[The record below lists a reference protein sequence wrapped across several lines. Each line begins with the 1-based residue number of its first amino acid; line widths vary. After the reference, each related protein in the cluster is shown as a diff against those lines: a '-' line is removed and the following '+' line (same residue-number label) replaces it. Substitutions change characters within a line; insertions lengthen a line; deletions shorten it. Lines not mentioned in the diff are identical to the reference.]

1 MSWASDLPQELLCRP
16 MGLVTLCGL
25 DVTYNAVHKS
35 IWDSFCNNRRHD
47 RVPLQFQVVPADHEY
62 PKCRTNKVGIVY
74 CIFIKVLNIIL
85 NMECLVIPQKKISNW
100 AKYIQSI

>member
-1 MSWASDLPQELLCRP
+1 MNLFYFSMSWANDLPQELLCRP

-47 RVPLQFQVVPADHEY
+47 RVPLQFQVVAADHEY
-62 PKCRTNKVGIVY
+62 PKCRTNKVN
-74 CIFIKVLNIIL
+74 VLIIL
-85 NMECLVIPQKKISNW
+85 LLFLHYQGFRFFSRLVG
-100 AKYIQSI
+100 